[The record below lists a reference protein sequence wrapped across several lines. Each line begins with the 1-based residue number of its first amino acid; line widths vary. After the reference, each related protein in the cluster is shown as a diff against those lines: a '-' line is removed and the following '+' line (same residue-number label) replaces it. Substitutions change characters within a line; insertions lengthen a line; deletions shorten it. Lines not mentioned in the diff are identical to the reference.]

1 MASIHFGENGDCSK
15 SLLPD
20 RDDFGEAEIPSD
32 IHKAAVAFGE
42 PEISPRTGDE
52 YQAIVP
58 SLVQSH
64 STKCT
69 KSENEPISYQ
79 KKFIGLPII
88 VMWISTF
95 KSHES
100 GPQGRS
106 KSGPNIHNKVIKAD
120 SPEELNDLP
129 TAEKIRKCGGQGYL
143 LVPGLAEAC
152 WNALEKESFLLG
164 LYIFEKNFVNV
175 RRFVETKEMGDV
187 LSFYYG
193 KFYGSHEYQRWSDC
207 RKAKGKKGIY
217 GERIFSGMRQ
227 QELLNRILPG
237 IPEESRNAVL
247 EMSKTFE
254 EEKISLEEYV
264 FYLKITVGAKI
275 LVDAIGIGKGKLDL
289 TEVPLEPSRPS
300 FPAGRAFSSL
310 TTNEV
315 IKILTGDYRLSKAK
329 SNDIFWE
336 AVWPRLLGRGWQTVV
351 PRRQTGF
358 TRPYLVYLGPGI
370 KKFSRRKLVKG
381 EHYFDSPLD
390 ILALVSKQPDLIV
403 LDSERAGPSI
413 SNKNEDVK
421 IEAPA
426 EKTSEKKSE
435 KHCYLQP
442 RTPKR
447 ENGIMKFMVIDTSL
461 LDGNIRELRPFPP
474 EILDSFVERDVNE
487 DEVGRSNDMD
497 TAEAKPDK
505 KGKKVSRV
513 ENRSKKMPRS
523 QKAKQAGSGHEGPI
537 VKRCRTLATS
547 CGRVERKISSLS
559 VGKTVDV
566 GGSSSPAASSSVDAG
581 KARPKFDL
589 NLPQEAQETENAE
602 LEVTQYRAR
611 DVPSYASVPTEN
623 TYPDGP
629 ENGILPDPANVG
641 QEIQNGG
648 PSVRQDGAPPN
659 GPGKGAVLVHA
670 NEVQV
675 EQPLNSNPLR
685 LSKRTRALTKRVIE
699 AVEGGYLMG
708 DPRKRRARA
717 SGLKENHQA
726 VGPVHP
732 ARQFM
737 VDEGEN

>member
-1 MASIHFGENGDCSK
+1 MASIHFGENGDCSN
-15 SLLPD
+15 SFPPD
-20 RDDFGEAEIPSD
+20 CDNFRDAEIPSD
-32 IHKAAVAFGE
+32 IHKAAFAFGE

-79 KKFIGLPII
+79 KNFVGLPIL

-95 KSHES
+95 KISS
-100 GPQGRS
+100 GS
-106 KSGPNIHNKVIKAD
+106 KSGSNIHNKVIKAE

-129 TAEKIRKCGGQGYL
+129 TAEKISKFGSQGYL

-193 KFYGSHEYQRWSDC
+193 RFYGSHEYQRWSDC

-237 IPEESRNAVL
+237 IPEESRSAVL
-247 EMSKTFE
+247 EMSKSFE
-254 EEKISLEEYV
+254 DEKISLEEYV
-264 FYLKITVGAKI
+264 FYLKITFGVKN
-275 LVDAIGIGKGKLDL
+275 LVDSIGIGKGKLDL
-289 TEVPLEPSRPS
+289 TEIPLEPSRPS

-310 TTNEV
+310 TTDEV

-351 PRRQTGF
+351 PRKQTGF
-358 TRPYLVYLGPGI
+358 SRPYLVYLGPGI

-381 EHYFDSPLD
+381 EHYFDSPTD

-403 LDSERAGPSI
+403 LDSERAGPSEEI
-413 SNKNEDVK
+413 IKM
-421 IEAPA
+421 EAPA
-426 EKTSEKKSE
+426 EKISEKKLE
-435 KHCYLQP
+435 KICYLQP

-447 ENGIMKFMVIDTSL
+447 ENGIMKFTVIDTSL
-461 LDGNIRELRPFPP
+461 SDGNIRELRPFPP
-474 EILDSFVERDVNE
+474 EISDSFVERDDEEAE
-487 DEVGRSNDMD
+487 DES
-497 TAEAKPDK
+497 KPDK
-505 KGKKVSRV
+505 KTASLPYLKGKKVESQT
-513 ENRSKKMPRS
+513 KKIPRS
-523 QKAKQAGSGHEGPI
+523 QKAKRAGSGHEGPI
-537 VKRCRTLATS
+537 VKRCRMLPA
-547 CGRVERKISSLS
+547 V
-559 VGKTVDV
+559 
-566 GGSSSPAASSSVDAG
+566 SSSEN
-581 KARPKFDL
+581 ARPKFDL
-589 NLPQEAQETENAE
+589 NLPQEAQEAENAE
-602 LEVTQYRAR
+602 LEVKQDR
-611 DVPSYASVPTEN
+611 
-623 TYPDGP
+623 
-629 ENGILPDPANVG
+629 ANVG
-641 QEIQNGG
+641 QAIENGG
-648 PSVRQDGAPPN
+648 PSMRQDGAQSN
-659 GPGKGAVLVHA
+659 GPEKGGVLVEG
-670 NEVQV
+670 NEVQG
-675 EQPLNSNPLR
+675 LNSNPLR

-708 DPRKRRARA
+708 DHRKRRARA
-717 SGLKENHQA
+717 SGLKENCRA
-726 VGPVHP
+726 VGPVDQAHDES
-732 ARQFM
+732 M
-737 VDEGEN
+737 VDKGEN